1 MKSLELNLEHVVN
14 KSPFL
19 IVVLGDFNSTMK
31 GWYQND
37 MATFEGSKIDIE
49 TSEFSLRQ
57 IVKELTH
64 IQLFATSCID
74 LIFTSQPNLVF
85 HSSVH
90 PFVHPIITI
99 KLSLQN
105 STVKC

>member
-64 IQLFATSCID
+64 IQLFATSCSD
-74 LIFTSQPNLVF
+74 LIFTSQPNLVL
-85 HSSVH
+85 HSSFHPLVH
-90 PFVHPIITI
+90 PNYHHQIVFA
-99 KLSLQN
+99 KFN
-105 STVKC
+105 R